1 MCPNST
7 GREARC
13 LIDLVG
19 NKAEIG
25 WKRVNDDGIKI
36 TIFARQV
43 GRDWKFFARERRF
56 DQWQPIQEPPLEDWL
71 ELLEAVRRR
80 VVRRLYQPD
89 DEQRLRGQIRARF
102 PEWLEA
108 QQE

>member
-1 MCPNST
+1 
-7 GREARC
+7 
-13 LIDLVG
+13 
-19 NKAEIG
+19 
-25 WKRVNDDGIKI
+25 
-36 TIFARQV
+36 
-43 GRDWKFFARERRF
+43 
-56 DQWQPIQEPPLEDWL
+56 
-71 ELLEAVRRR
+71 VRRR